1 MSDRVERALKEWSNE
16 EWKLA
21 IQKRT
26 AATQNRKPR
35 ELIPIITKRL
45 ETEGWI
51 TCPLAKDL
59 YGFEGDNS
67 TFRKCIVKKIRET
80 GLTIHEK
87 MGGRT
92 KLYYTDKYISVDPQT
107 KSSFNTVNEVMISY
121 IIDAVKDDLE
131 AGNEINIY
139 DLLDENR
146 DIFPAIYK
154 GTKGDRNTNRQQMM
168 EKLTTEFAKG
178 YSYTRIKK
186 GIFITNVASHKGEK

>member
-21 IQKRT
+21 IQKRA

-35 ELIPIITKRL
+35 ILIPIITKHL
-45 ETEGWI
+45 ETEGCI
-51 TCPLAKDL
+51 SCPLAKDL

-67 TFRKCIVKKIRET
+67 TFKKCIIKKIREA

-87 MGGRT
+87 MEGRT

-107 KSSFNTVNEVMISY
+107 KSSFKAVNEVMISY

-139 DLLDENR
+139 ELVDENP
-146 DIFPAIYK
+146 DIFPAILK
-154 GTKGDRNTNRQQMM
+154 GAKRDCKTNRQLMVK
-168 EKLTTEFAKG
+168 KLTTEFAKHD
-178 YSYTRIKK
+178 YSYIKS
-186 GIFITNVASHKGEK
+186 GIFMTNVASHKGEE